1 MSQIANTAAVHPAH
15 LSRAFR
21 KHFHKTP
28 GEYVRDLRAMHAIE
42 LLKRDL
48 PLAEIAMS
56 CGFYDQSHFS
66 RAFKRRFGLSPAR
79 FRSSLIHV

>member
-1 MSQIANTAAVHPAH
+1 MRAV
-15 LSRAFR
+15 
-21 KHFHKTP
+21 
-28 GEYVRDLRAMHAIE
+28 E

-48 PLAEIAMS
+48 PLAEIAIS